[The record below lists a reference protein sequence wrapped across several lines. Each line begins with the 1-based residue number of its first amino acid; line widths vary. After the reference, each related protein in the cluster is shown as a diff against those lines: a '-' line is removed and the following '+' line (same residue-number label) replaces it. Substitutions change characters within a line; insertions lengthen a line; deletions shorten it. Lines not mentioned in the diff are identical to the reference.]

1 MSVLTSVVLVVT
13 LGVVD
18 ELVDAVSLLLSA
30 DVTKVDVV
38 CEDFSVDSPVLRD
51 SHTLWF
57 FMTRL
62 SLTTMAILNVTSKIA
77 GVIKYKLIHIIP
89 DS

>member
-1 MSVLTSVVLVVT
+1 MVVLAVT

-18 ELVDAVSLLLSA
+18 ELLDAVSLLLSA
-30 DVTKVDVV
+30 DVTNVDVV
-38 CEDFSVDSPVLRD
+38 CEEDFSVDRPALRD
-51 SHTLWF
+51 SHSLWF